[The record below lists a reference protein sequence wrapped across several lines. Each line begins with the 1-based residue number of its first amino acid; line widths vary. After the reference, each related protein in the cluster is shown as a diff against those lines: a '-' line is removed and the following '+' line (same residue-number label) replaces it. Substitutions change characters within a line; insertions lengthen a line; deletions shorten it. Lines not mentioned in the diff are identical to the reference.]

1 MLCLSMSSSSSSNDG
16 GEFDSDF
23 VVVKSSV
30 PLSFVRSFDWL
41 LVVVVVVVCCLLLLL
56 LLFVEGVFCP
66 LSLGLSVASGFLC
79 RLLLSTLSRCEPLGW
94 VVKMTFAS
102 DVIYLKGYCT
112 TVVLVIALVRI

>member
-1 MLCLSMSSSSSSNDG
+1 LMVCLSMSSSSNDG

-41 LVVVVVVVCCLLLLL
+41 LVVVVVVCCLLLW
-56 LLFVEGVFCP
+56 LFVEGVFCP